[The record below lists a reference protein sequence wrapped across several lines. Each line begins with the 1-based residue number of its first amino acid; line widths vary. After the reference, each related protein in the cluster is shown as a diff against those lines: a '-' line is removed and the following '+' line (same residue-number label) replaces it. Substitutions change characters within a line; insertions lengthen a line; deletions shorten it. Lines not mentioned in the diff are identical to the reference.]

1 MIKHHPNAQQLN
13 AFVSGTCEPTV
24 ALMVSAHVDMCLD
37 CQAKCM
43 KLQQVQTIEALSSP
57 VATSSL
63 DRMFSQITQLPQ
75 QKTTLPRAASV
86 PATFDIELEGK
97 RFVLPRTLKRYA
109 KNTGNWSRLVG
120 KLWQA
125 PVDLGY
131 MGKANFIYMEKGG
144 KVPEHTH
151 KGTEMTLVIDG
162 QYGDGVANY
171 DCGDFTLLDGQ
182 HNHLPHSEADEGC
195 LVFTIV
201 DKPLYFTSGIA
212 RLLNPFSHL
221 FF

>member
-1 MIKHHPNAQQLN
+1 MIKHHPNAQHLN

-57 VATSSL
+57 VATPSL

>member
-57 VATSSL
+57 VATPSL

-75 QKTTLPRAASV
+75 QKTTIPRAASV

>member
-1 MIKHHPNAQQLN
+1 
-13 AFVSGTCEPTV
+13 
-24 ALMVSAHVDMCLD
+24 
-37 CQAKCM
+37 
-43 KLQQVQTIEALSSP
+43 
-57 VATSSL
+57 
-63 DRMFSQITQLPQ
+63 
-75 QKTTLPRAASV
+75 
-86 PATFDIELEGK
+86 
-97 RFVLPRTLKRYA
+97 
-109 KNTGNWSRLVG
+109 
-120 KLWQA
+120 
-125 PVDLGY
+125 
-131 MGKANFIYMEKGG
+131 
-144 KVPEHTH
+144 
-151 KGTEMTLVIDG
+151 MTLVIDG